1 MTTGPDWEGN
11 TAPRKKPWLSA
22 VWPWIAASA
31 FMGLMASLFFLLK
44 GLAAFQQG
52 TTDVGMG
59 YMVLMALFPPVTIFA
74 AWRSGREEPPSS
86 KTGDPGERRWLS
98 RLMSLMDMC
107 GHLMPLVLLV
117 AGGGPPSGRFGSADR
132 REGAGGSDLHSH
144 GDSTP
149 HDYSHPDAVDGD
161 CGKEMTPEGG
171 DRTHGIAATLAATAA
186 PARDK
191 GDNEHRGNPLRPG
204 AHHLPP

>member
-52 TTDVGMG
+52 TTDVGIG
-59 YMVLMALFPPVTIFA
+59 YMVLMVLFPPVTIFA

-86 KTGDPGERRWLS
+86 KAGDPGERRWLSRLMS

-107 GHLMPLVLLV
+107 GHLMPLVLLMAGSLL
-117 AGGGPPSGRFGSADR
+117 AGGLAVLIGGRVL
-132 REGAGGSDLHSH
+132 EGAI
-144 GDSTP
+144 
-149 HDYSHPDAVDGD
+149 YIV
-161 CGKEMTPEGG
+161 M
-171 DRTHGIAATLAATAA
+171 GIALPMITAI
-186 PARDK
+186 PMRWMGIVGK
-191 GDNEHRGNPLRPG
+191 K
-204 AHHLPP
+204 

>member
-1 MTTGPDWEGN
+1 MATGPDWESN

-22 VWPWIAASA
+22 VWPWIAAGA

-117 AGGGPPSGRFGSADR
+117 AGGSLLAVGLAVLIGGRVL
-132 REGAGGSDLHSH
+132 EGAI
-144 GDSTP
+144 
-149 HDYSHPDAVDGD
+149 YIV
-161 CGKEMTPEGG
+161 M
-171 DRTHGIAATLAATAA
+171 GIALPMTTAI
-186 PARDK
+186 PMRWMGIVGK
-191 GDNEHRGNPLRPG
+191 K
-204 AHHLPP
+204 

>member
-1 MTTGPDWEGN
+1 MATGPDWESN

-22 VWPWIAASA
+22 VWPWIAAGA

-52 TTDVGMG
+52 TTDVGIG

-86 KTGDPGERRWLS
+86 KAGDPGERRWLS

-107 GHLMPLVLLV
+107 GHLMPLVLLMAGSLL
-117 AGGGPPSGRFGSADR
+117 AGGLAVLIGGRVL
-132 REGAGGSDLHSH
+132 EGAI
-144 GDSTP
+144 
-149 HDYSHPDAVDGD
+149 YMV
-161 CGKEMTPEGG
+161 M
-171 DRTHGIAATLAATAA
+171 GIALPMITAI
-186 PARDK
+186 PIRWMGIEGK
-191 GDNEHRGNPLRPG
+191 K
-204 AHHLPP
+204 

>member
-1 MTTGPDWEGN
+1 MATGPDWESN
-11 TAPRKKPWLSA
+11 TAHWKKPGKKPWLSA
-22 VWPWIAASA
+22 VWPRRLTWIAAGA

-52 TTDVGMG
+52 TTDVGIG

-86 KTGDPGERRWLS
+86 KAGDPGERRWLSRLMS

-107 GHLMPLVLLV
+107 GHLMPLVLLM
-117 AGGGPPSGRFGSADR
+117 AGGEPPSGRFGSADR
-132 REGAGGSDLHSH
+132 REGTGGSDLHSH

-149 HDYSHPDAVDGD
+149 HDYSHPDTVDGY
-161 CGKEMTPEGG
+161 
-171 DRTHGIAATLAATAA
+171 
-186 PARDK
+186 
-191 GDNEHRGNPLRPG
+191 
-204 AHHLPP
+204 

>member
-1 MTTGPDWEGN
+1 MATGPDWESN

-22 VWPWIAASA
+22 VWPWIAAGA

-117 AGGGPPSGRFGSADR
+117 AEGGLLAVGLAVLIGGRVL
-132 REGAGGSDLHSH
+132 EGAI
-144 GDSTP
+144 
-149 HDYSHPDAVDGD
+149 YIV
-161 CGKEMTPEGG
+161 M
-171 DRTHGIAATLAATAA
+171 GIALPMITAI
-186 PARDK
+186 PMRWMGIVGK
-191 GDNEHRGNPLRPG
+191 K
-204 AHHLPP
+204 